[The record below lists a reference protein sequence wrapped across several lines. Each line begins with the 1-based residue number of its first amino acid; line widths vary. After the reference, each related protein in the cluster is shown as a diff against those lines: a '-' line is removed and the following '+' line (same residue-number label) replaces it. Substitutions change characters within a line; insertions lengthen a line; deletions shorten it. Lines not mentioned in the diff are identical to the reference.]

1 MKNYLAP
8 QYIKKYQQG
17 GLTTFSPNPQPYR
30 NTIQGV
36 DPRVLQYDVNTAP
49 VDTSALIQVMQTKN
63 NLDLQRERLAV
74 EREEMALKKEM
85 QKKQIEFEEAKIMN
99 TLMKDIFKMDG
110 GGSAYGKDGNPI
122 YFNGD
127 LSTTKRFAPAY
138 AKAQA
143 EEDLAMQEFVKIASG
158 PDALPTKQMKMLQIN
173 RRVQNIRKSIP
184 SLTEMQADVANYN
197 KVLSVYGDPESKV
210 EVNDIVLNNWVKQ
223 REDYLNGVDNGYQ
236 LTKLPEG
243 LYYDKKSTTEALDK
257 LKTTLTTPHYVEDVE
272 LDGRMVKQTRTGYV
286 LNNEGAANQ
295 LATSVLSDVSLLSA
309 ISNRYQIDL
318 FNTDPENR
326 KKILL
331 DTFRKE
337 FAADDVLQQMQT
349 MEQET
354 FKGQIPSNDPRVN
367 IFRYENLPEKKSGGT
382 HKFIYEGTVNRNET
396 RKTEVSGGQGNT
408 IKVDYSGNPDAATND
423 SEAFVMNN
431 AGKIGIGP
439 TSVAKRAKAIA
450 ITEELMLTNLFN
462 PSDERDSKVLIRY
475 LTNTA
480 PDKYKV
486 ADITKL
492 LKDDRLSRAKKAE
505 AKTRGS
511 IDFNTGTVTYDGVPG
526 VGAAPTQ
533 SASPKKK
540 TALEILREKNKG
552 K

>member
-1 MKNYLAP
+1 
-8 QYIKKYQQG
+8 
-17 GLTTFSPNPQPYR
+17 
-30 NTIQGV
+30 
-36 DPRVLQYDVNTAP
+36 
-49 VDTSALIQVMQTKN
+49 
-63 NLDLQRERLAV
+63 
-74 EREEMALKKEM
+74 
-85 QKKQIEFEEAKIMN
+85 
-99 TLMKDIFKMDG
+99 
-110 GGSAYGKDGNPI
+110 
-122 YFNGD
+122 
-127 LSTTKRFAPAY
+127 
-138 AKAQA
+138 
-143 EEDLAMQEFVKIASG
+143 
-158 PDALPTKQMKMLQIN
+158 
-173 RRVQNIRKSIP
+173 
-184 SLTEMQADVANYN
+184 
-197 KVLSVYGDPESKV
+197 
-210 EVNDIVLNNWVKQ
+210 
-223 REDYLNGVDNGYQ
+223 
-236 LTKLPEG
+236 
-243 LYYDKKSTTEALDK
+243 
-257 LKTTLTTPHYVEDVE
+257 
-272 LDGRMVKQTRTGYV
+272 
-286 LNNEGAANQ
+286 
-295 LATSVLSDVSLLSA
+295 
-309 ISNRYQIDL
+309 
-318 FNTDPENR
+318 
-326 KKILL
+326 
-331 DTFRKE
+331 
-337 FAADDVLQQMQT
+337 

>member
-1 MKNYLAP
+1 MKNYLAS

-63 NLDLQRERLAV
+63 NLDLHRERLAV

-85 QKKQIEFEEAKIMN
+85 QKKQMEFEEAKMMN

-184 SLTEMQADVANYN
+184 SLTEMQAEVANYN

-210 EVNDIVLNNWVKQ
+210 EVNDIVINNWMKQ

-257 LKTTLTTPHYVEDVE
+257 LKTTLTTPQYTEDVKV
-272 LDGRMVKQTRTGYV
+272 DGQIIKQIKKGYV
-286 LNNEGAANQ
+286 LDNEAAANQ

-354 FKGQIPSNDPRVN
+354 FKGQIPSNEPKVS
-367 IFRYENLPEKKSGGT
+367 IMRYEGIPEKKSGG
-382 HKFIYEGTVNRNET
+382 KYEFEYNTNRTEKRN
-396 RKTEVSGGQGNT
+396 TEVSGGQSNT

-450 ITEELMLTNLFN
+450 ITEELMLTNSFN
-462 PSDERDSKVLIRY
+462 PSDERDSKVLVRY
-475 LTNTA
+475 LTNTD

-492 LKDDRLSRAKKAE
+492 LKADRLSRAKKAE
-505 AKTRGS
+505 TKARGN
-511 IDFNTGTVTYDGVPG
+511 IDFKTGTVTYDGVPG
-526 VGAAPTQ
+526 VGSEPAQ